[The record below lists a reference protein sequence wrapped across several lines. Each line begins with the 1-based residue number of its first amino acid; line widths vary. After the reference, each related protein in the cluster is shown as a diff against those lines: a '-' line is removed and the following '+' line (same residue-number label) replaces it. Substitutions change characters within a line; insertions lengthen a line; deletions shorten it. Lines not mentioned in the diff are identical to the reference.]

1 MTIGIDIVD
10 LDRFRDVM
18 RRTPRVRT
26 RLFSEVERTY
36 CDDQADPE
44 LHFASTFAAKEAV
57 AKALGLMPFLTYMR
71 RIEITRDDSGRPQC
85 LVPDEKGSALISIT
99 HDARVTV
106 AVAIATEVF
115 AGPGVSA
122 PVPTKAA
129 SNYDSDCW
137 PGLM

>member
-10 LDRFRDVM
+10 LDRFRGVM

-36 CDDQADPE
+36 CDEQSDPE

-57 AKALGLMPFLTYMR
+57 AKALGLMPLLAYMR
-71 RIEITRDDSGRPQC
+71 RIEITRDDSGRPHC

-106 AVAIATEVF
+106 AVAIAADALVT
-115 AGPGVSA
+115 PR
-122 PVPTKAA
+122 
-129 SNYDSDCW
+129 
-137 PGLM
+137 